1 VSLYGLQEMEVVT
14 RLNAGLRRL
23 SHGLVLTSLK
33 HCASHVTRHMLHA
46 TSQMIPVTL
55 LLQLRRVTHASERAH
70 VIVDLNTWTDGHVIS
85 SIASTHL
92 LAPVVVSAIGH
103 PGTSG
108 SYSHT
113 HVLVDAVSAPSDLFI
128 SR

>member
-1 VSLYGLQEMEVVT
+1 
-14 RLNAGLRRL
+14 
-23 SHGLVLTSLK
+23 
-33 HCASHVTRHMLHA
+33 
-46 TSQMIPVTL
+46 MI
-55 LLQLRRVTHASERAH
+55 LLQFHRVTHASERAH
-70 VIVDLNTWTDGHVIS
+70 VIIDLNTWTDGHVIS

-113 HVLVDAVSAPSDLFI
+113 HVLVDVVSAPPDLFI
-128 SR
+128 SRCGLWAIH

>member
-1 VSLYGLQEMEVVT
+1 
-14 RLNAGLRRL
+14 
-23 SHGLVLTSLK
+23 
-33 HCASHVTRHMLHA
+33 
-46 TSQMIPVTL
+46 MI
-55 LLQLRRVTHASERAH
+55 LLQLHRVTHASERAH
-70 VIVDLNTWTDGHVIS
+70 VIIDLNTWTDGHVIS

-113 HVLVDAVSAPSDLFI
+113 HVLVDVVSAPPDLFI
-128 SR
+128 SRCGLWAIH